1 MSALKNILPPKVYN
15 TILDTY
21 QTYISG
27 YYRKAYSQE
36 GEDLLLS
43 RIFGRKNN
51 GFYVDVGALHP
62 LRFSNTYYFYKQG
75 WQGINIEPRPGSKL
89 LFDKA
94 RPKDINLEK
103 AVSNQEKTLTY
114 HIFNEPALNTF
125 SDEVALRNSKVSGY
139 NIEKKV
145 SIKTV
150 TLKSVFDEYL
160 KEGQNIDFLSI
171 DVEGL
176 DFEVLQS
183 NDWER
188 FKPSVILVE
197 DTQFDFSNLDA
208 SQVYNYLSNK
218 GYCFYAKTVN
228 TLFFKSLNFNVV

>member
-1 MSALKNILPPKVYN
+1 MSALKNILPPKVY
-15 TILDTY
+15 TTLLDAY

-43 RIFGRKNN
+43 RIFGKKNN

-94 RPKDINLEK
+94 RPKDINLENG
-103 AVSNQEKTLTY
+103 VSNEEKTLTY

-125 SDEVALRNSKVSGY
+125 SEEVALRNSKVSGY
-139 NIEKKV
+139 AVQKKV

-150 TLKSVFDEYL
+150 TLKSVFDRYL

-183 NDWER
+183 NDWGKY
-188 FKPSVILVE
+188 KPSVILVE
-197 DTQFDFSNLDA
+197 DTQFNFLNIKA
-208 SQVYNYLSNK
+208 SQVYNYLSGN
-218 GYCFYAKTVN
+218 GYNFYAKTVN
-228 TLFFKSLNFNVV
+228 TLFFKLDEFIVL